1 MDVSADKTVPISQWA
16 EDDRPREKLA
26 YKGRTAL
33 SDAELLGIL
42 LGSGTRACSAVE
54 LAKRVLA
61 TSANNLNELG
71 KLTLGDLVKIRGIGP
86 AKAVSIIAAMELG
99 RRRRDQ
105 AVHEKKLVRTSRDA
119 YDYLLPYVADNN
131 HEQFWVLLLNRSN
144 KIIHVRMVSTGGLH
158 STVVDTRMIFRIAME
173 HLASAIVLCH
183 NHPSG
188 NVSPSNSDV
197 QLTTR
202 LRDAGKILEV
212 PVVDH
217 IIIGDRQY
225 YSFADEGLI

>member
-1 MDVSADKTVPISQWA
+1 
-16 EDDRPREKLA
+16 
-26 YKGRTAL
+26 
-33 SDAELLGIL
+33 
-42 LGSGTRACSAVE
+42 
-54 LAKRVLA
+54 
-61 TSANNLNELG
+61 
-71 KLTLGDLVKIRGIGP
+71 
-86 AKAVSIIAAMELG
+86 MELG